1 MVHTRKGG
9 HWQFQGLSRLHVIA
23 WILGQKLDIG
33 HGKHGHHVEFC
44 TANKSPA
51 SFGLYLNISGIY
63 VDQSTLSPFILI
75 SEVKTSTRPR
85 PKLFPLQQKHQLY
98 PKICSWSYSTP
109 YIKHYKTMCFLM
121 FPSENDSDSLGSDI
135 FGHQNDSPG
144 RSWHLRN
151 WLKTWFRTSA
161 AESAGTKGEKH
172 FGESQQICIDLQSIY
187 PWFTLKTG
195 ECIQQTR
202 WGISPSKVPNI
213 SAFFNQP
220 ARGTWIILDP

>member
-109 YIKHYKTMCFLM
+109 YIKHYKTM
-121 FPSENDSDSLGSDI
+121 FPDVSLGKWLG
-135 FGHQNDSPG
+135 FLGV
-144 RSWHLRN
+144 WHLRTPERFTRQELTPKKLIEDLVQDECSWKCWN
-151 WLKTWFRTSA
+151 KGGKTFWGKPADLHRFT
-161 AESAGTKGEKH
+161 
-172 FGESQQICIDLQSIY
+172 IDLPMIY
-187 PWFTLKTG
+187 P
-195 ECIQQTR
+195 
-202 WGISPSKVPNI
+202 
-213 SAFFNQP
+213 
-220 ARGTWIILDP
+220 